1 MPFTVIPDLFYFF
14 TIFPVASSSKL
25 LKNTVMSIEA
35 DISSPAAQAQLAAL
49 AANLA
54 GQEEKK
60 VRMYAH
66 TNYPSTQLLHS
77 SLSPPTFVC

>member
-1 MPFTVIPDLFYFF
+1 
-14 TIFPVASSSKL
+14 
-25 LKNTVMSIEA
+25 MSIEA

-66 TNYPSTQLLHS
+66 TNYPSTQLLS
-77 SLSPPTFVC
+77 NLRLLAPPLLSPSLTHAHIRFHVSGASHPSNSL